1 MSDHLYGG
9 TLFDFDTTDNMAKAI
24 EDAYRQMRISAG
36 ITQALPTGLDAQDMR
51 ILFLAI
57 ARGVIAHL
65 AAHPEAFEVEV
76 NLDVNGDPSHGSV
89 TNIDSFT

>member
-9 TLFDFDTTDNMAKAI
+9 TLFDFDTTDNMGKAI

-36 ITQALPTGLDAQDMR
+36 ITQPLPTGADAQDMR

-65 AAHPEAFEVEV
+65 VAHPEAFEVEV
-76 NLDVNGDPSHGSV
+76 SLDVSGDESHGSV
-89 TNIDSFT
+89 NKIDSFT